1 MNLFNRIKT
10 SNDMNTQVNADK
22 ASITLSLAC
31 MIHWLLMPAF
41 LILTSGFLA
50 LSIDNEYIHK
60 VFLIIVLPVS
70 LYALIA
76 GYRNHKIL
84 SYLYLGV
91 SGLWLLIFAAFFWK
105 GVFGEFAESS
115 LTLVVFILVSFSHSP
130 TYPACKTLVY
140 SFLVQ
145 YLSHLSS

>member
-1 MNLFNRIKT
+1 MNLSNKIKLT
-10 SNDMNTQVNADK
+10 KDMNTQVKADK
-22 ASITLSLAC
+22 LSITLSLAC
-31 MIHWLLMPAF
+31 MIHCLLMPSF

-50 LSIDNEYIHK
+50 LSIDNEFIHK

-91 SGLWLLIFAAFFWK
+91 SGLWLLIFAVF
-105 GVFGEFAESS
+105 FGEGVLGELAEKS
-115 LTLVVFILVSFSHSP
+115 LTLLGSLIVASSH
-130 TYPACKTLVY
+130 YKNYKACKELDC
-140 SFLVQ
+140 SC
-145 YLSHLSS
+145 HE